1 MASANSAATKRPVAR
16 MSSRT
21 ATRPSAVAMCAG
33 YSASA
38 ILWCSGGPV
47 TKTKTTPAGT
57 VVTRYAYANG
67 RLAAALDAQGNV
79 TQRYLYGAGGALV
92 GVIDAAGHLS
102 TVLTDAAGSVRDV
115 IGPGGTTH
123 TDCSACSAKFQ
134 VGMLLFPPSGVLPPP
149 LPGLALP

>member
-1 MASANSAATKRPVAR
+1 AKSGTGETWAYRHDPDSRLVHAEQRDAGGTLLQSADYKYD
-16 MSSRT
+16 SSGQQVEKDVWS
-21 ATRPSAVAMCAG
+21 PS
-33 YSASA
+33 
-38 ILWCSGGPV
+38 
-47 TKTKTTPAGT
+47 AGT

-67 RLAAALDAQGNV
+67 RVAAALDAQGNV

-123 TDCSACSAKFQ
+123 TDYGAF
-134 VGMLLFPPSGVLPPP
+134 G
-149 LPGLALP
+149 